1 MTNELD
7 PRIDRWYAHL
17 DKGQCFYVI
26 AITEEENTVEVQ
38 YFDVDIEEFSF
49 DEWRELQIELIEEP
63 ENLTA
68 ALDIADQDAPG
79 TEITDTDPEEDCR
92 RPTNKSPSF
101 RSGRMPIITIFFAL
115 LRGSVENTAFQSNVI

>member
-38 YFDVDIEEFSF
+38 YFDADIEEFSL
-49 DEWRELQIELIEEP
+49 DE
-63 ENLTA
+63 
-68 ALDIADQDAPG
+68 
-79 TEITDTDPEEDCR
+79 
-92 RPTNKSPSF
+92 
-101 RSGRMPIITIFFAL
+101 
-115 LRGSVENTAFQSNVI
+115 